1 MMSCGCGR
9 ANSFGGGELEE
20 GVVQFRA
27 LGEGANAENARVFG
41 CEHIMHKQSGKSDD

>member
-1 MMSCGCGR
+1 MV
-9 ANSFGGGELEE
+9 EQTPLVEE
-20 GVVQFRA
+20 SWRRGVVQFRA